1 MRILL
6 IDDDELS
13 RRAIENFLNDPLG
26 HEVEAFDNCLE
37 AFGAYQK
44 KRHELV
50 ISDIRMPGMNGIDL
64 LKAIKAI
71 DPNNE
76 TEVILITGFAELETS
91 VEALRNGAYDYMF
104 KPVNIRELD
113 IVIKKINEKRNLRRE
128 NERLSKHFDEELS
141 RNTAHIQ
148 KKLEQM
154 ELIYSDLF
162 DRKKIGIFSNQMQE
176 IVNLAKVF
184 NQHRDVSVLIQGET
198 GTGEEIIARI
208 IHNGNSKSSLPFI
221 SVNCSAISS
230 TLFESELFGYEKG
243 SFTGAS
249 QYGSIGKIELA
260 QGGTIFFD
268 EIGDMPLEMQPKLLR
283 VLQEKEL
290 YRIGGKEAIK
300 LDVRFVFATNN
311 DLEQLVKEGR
321 FRSDLLYRINT
332 GKIYIP
338 ALRDRK
344 TDIGALALM
353 FLKEISEIRGKR
365 FREIST
371 EAIRYLESYDWKGNV
386 RELRSVIERAILLNE
401 GEILESHHL
410 MLNCNTEDIKGNGSR
425 VINLNLPETIFPL
438 EDIEYEVCRKI
449 LDRFNGNISQAARY
463 LNISWRRLKRI
474 AKI

>member
-1 MRILL
+1 
-6 IDDDELS
+6 
-13 RRAIENFLNDPLG
+13 
-26 HEVEAFDNCLE
+26 
-37 AFGAYQK
+37 
-44 KRHELV
+44 
-50 ISDIRMPGMNGIDL
+50 
-64 LKAIKAI
+64 
-71 DPNNE
+71 
-76 TEVILITGFAELETS
+76 
-91 VEALRNGAYDYMF
+91 
-104 KPVNIRELD
+104 
-113 IVIKKINEKRNLRRE
+113 
-128 NERLSKHFDEELS
+128 
-141 RNTAHIQ
+141 
-148 KKLEQM
+148 
-154 ELIYSDLF
+154 
-162 DRKKIGIFSNQMQE
+162 
-176 IVNLAKVF
+176 
-184 NQHRDVSVLIQGET
+184 
-198 GTGEEIIARI
+198 
-208 IHNGNSKSSLPFI
+208 
-221 SVNCSAISS
+221 
-230 TLFESELFGYEKG
+230 
-243 SFTGAS
+243 
-249 QYGSIGKIELA
+249 
-260 QGGTIFFD
+260 
-268 EIGDMPLEMQPKLLR
+268 MQPKLLR